1 MKAKA
6 FLAAFGLTFLGAF
19 STVQADGASVRIAGG
34 PPAGEYITFARQTC
48 DTLGALFSCN
58 PMETKGSG
66 ENVDRLKAPLTD
78 PTAADVTFLKGH
90 MAEAWQK
97 ESGFTDNYVFVRS
110 IAGEAIFLV
119 MKPETADAVRN
130 WAGVKEAAF
139 LLSLGLPGE
148 KSGDAAVFKALQAI
162 DGSPL
167 QALDVK
173 YFKGKT
179 ELVAAVQAG
188 QIQIGWFVQYPNPD
202 NALFK
207 AINDASLVVM
217 GVVDPDF
224 LQLGGSF
231 GVQDVVIAN
240 AKAFGLGG
248 AAKAIHTATIRAAIL
263 ARAPKTYPNIRGQK
277 VQEAAIARIQR
288 ADEVDL
294 LPRAPWINS
303 LINSTTITA
312 AGKVG
317 DMYSRLAG
325 EAVGAKNRVEQLGM
339 VTK

>member
-1 MKAKA
+1 MKARVFLVALGLALFGA
-6 FLAAFGLTFLGAF
+6 FL
-19 STVQADGASVRIAGG
+19 TVQADNANVRIAGG

-48 DTLGALFSCN
+48 EALGALFSCN

-66 ENVDRLKAPLTD
+66 ENVDRLKAPLAD
-78 PTAADVTFLKGH
+78 STAADVIFLKGN
-90 MAEAWQK
+90 MAETWQK
-97 ESGFTDNYVFVRS
+97 EPGFVDNYVFVRS

-179 ELVAAVQAG
+179 ELVTAVQTG
-188 QIQIGWFVQYPNPD
+188 QVQIGWFVQYPNPD

-207 AINDASLVVM
+207 AINDAGLVVM

-231 GVQDVVIAN
+231 GVQDVTIAN
-240 AKAFGLGG
+240 AKAFGFGG

-263 ARAPKTYPNIRGQK
+263 ARAPKAYPNMRGQK

-288 ADEVDL
+288 AEEVDL
-294 LPRAPWINS
+294 LPKAPWIAG
-303 LINSTTITA
+303 LINSATITA
-312 AGKVG
+312 AGTVG
-317 DMYSRLAG
+317 DMYNRLAG
-325 EAVGAKNRVEQLGM
+325 EAMGAKDRVGKLE
-339 VTK
+339 TK